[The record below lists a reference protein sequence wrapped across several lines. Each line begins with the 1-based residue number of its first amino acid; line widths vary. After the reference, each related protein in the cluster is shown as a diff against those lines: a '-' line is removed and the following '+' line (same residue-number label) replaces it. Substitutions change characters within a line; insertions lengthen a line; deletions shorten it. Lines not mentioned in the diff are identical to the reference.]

1 MTKLIFRSLDIFVVK
16 INYFVGYFNLVEL
29 LIGSSCFLIIK
40 NINIMWILLG
50 ILLVLGF
57 WVMSLYNKL
66 VSLKNRVQEGWS
78 GIDVQLKRRY
88 DLIPNL
94 VNTVKGYAAH
104 ESSTLEKVIQAR
116 NMAMT
121 ASGGG
126 NVNAQAQAETALS
139 GTLKSLFALAENYPD
154 LKANTSFL
162 QLQNTLGEIEESLSN
177 ARRYY
182 NALVRDNNTAVEAF
196 PSNMIANQFNF
207 GKFDF
212 FEIDNDA
219 ERSNPVVQF

>member
-1 MTKLIFRSLDIFVVK
+1 
-16 INYFVGYFNLVEL
+16 
-29 LIGSSCFLIIK
+29 
-40 NINIMWILLG
+40 MWILLG
-50 ILLVLGF
+50 IVIVFGL
-57 WVMSLYNKL
+57 WVMSMYNKL

-104 ESSTLEKVIQAR
+104 ESGTLEKVIQAR
-116 NMAMT
+116 NMAM
-121 ASGGG
+121 AAGSNGD
-126 NVNAQAQAETALS
+126 VNAQAQAENALS

-196 PSNMIANQFNF
+196 PSNLIANQFNF

-212 FEIDNDA
+212 FEIDNAA
-219 ERSNPVVQF
+219 ERDNPVVQF

>member
-1 MTKLIFRSLDIFVVK
+1 
-16 INYFVGYFNLVEL
+16 
-29 LIGSSCFLIIK
+29 
-40 NINIMWILLG
+40 MWILL
-50 ILLVLGF
+50 IIVVVVGF
-57 WVMSLYNKL
+57 IVMSMYNKL
-66 VSLKNRVQEGWS
+66 VSLKNRVLEAWS

-104 ESSTLEKVIQAR
+104 ESGTLEKVIQAR
-116 NMAMT
+116 NQAMT
-121 ASGGG
+121 AGNSGDIG
-126 NVNAQAQAETALS
+126 AQIQAENALA

-162 QLQNTLGEIEESLSN
+162 QLQNTLGEIEENLSN

-196 PSNMIANQFNF
+196 PTNLIANQFNF
-207 GKFDF
+207 GKFNF
-212 FEIDNDA
+212 FEIENDA
-219 ERSNPVVQF
+219 ERDNPVVQF

>member
-1 MTKLIFRSLDIFVVK
+1 
-16 INYFVGYFNLVEL
+16 
-29 LIGSSCFLIIK
+29 
-40 NINIMWILLG
+40 MWILLG

-57 WVMSLYNKL
+57 WAVSLYNKL

-104 ESSTLEKVIQAR
+104 ESGTLEKVIQAR
-116 NMAMT
+116 NMAM
-121 ASGGG
+121 AAGSSGD
-126 NVNAQAQAETALS
+126 VNAQAQAENALA

-162 QLQNTLGEIEESLSN
+162 QLQNTLGEIEENLSN

-196 PSNMIANQFNF
+196 PSNLVANQFHF